1 MRENCLEIIYFVFT
15 SWMKK
20 VITSNGEV
28 LHCLLMVSPEKH
40 RKENP
45 NVSRK
50 GNVVIANVFHGCV
63 LCLFLPVWVR
73 WSSYRL
79 ILVQT
84 PRTRMPAGL
93 GGTQKEKAGSWV
105 SLGLFLWKRVSCRV
119 YNVFLYL
126 VREHMK
132 CNWKKSIPALILPF
146 PGWLWVNC
154 SSSLLCPF
162 LHL

>member
-50 GNVVIANVFHGCV
+50 GNVVIANVFRGCV
-63 LCLFLPVWVR
+63 LCLFLPVWV
-73 WSSYRL
+73 
-79 ILVQT
+79 
-84 PRTRMPAGL
+84 G
-93 GGTQKEKAGSWV
+93 
-105 SLGLFLWKRVSCRV
+105 
-119 YNVFLYL
+119 
-126 VREHMK
+126 
-132 CNWKKSIPALILPF
+132 
-146 PGWLWVNC
+146 
-154 SSSLLCPF
+154 
-162 LHL
+162 